1 MFIFRGNLG
10 GNVRNF
16 TQKNPHNPSTP
27 FASMYVVDDDDVK
40 LSSRSKLEN
49 FQTRLNSRPLPL
61 PPQPLQSIVCL
72 VNWKNSE
79 AIEESRSENFEIS
92 TTDERDDESQTSAIY
107 AAAAAV

>member
-1 MFIFRGNLG
+1 
-10 GNVRNF
+10 
-16 TQKNPHNPSTP
+16 
-27 FASMYVVDDDDVK
+27 MYVVDDDDVK
-40 LSSRSKLEN
+40 LSSRSKFEN
-49 FQTRLNSRPLPL
+49 FQTRLNSRPL

-92 TTDERDDESQTSAIY
+92 TTDERDDERQTSAIY